1 MRMRPVHISFL
12 QEARNALSYRH
23 CSFHIINWPQAGR
36 GLKYFMRLVAIG
48 FGYSGEKTRI
58 ADCGKRNRL
67 FRFAP
72 DDVLVVTTI
81 DQCVHF
87 AGSSIMKQNS
97 AFDTFAEEN
106 L

>member
-1 MRMRPVHISFL
+1 M
-12 QEARNALSYRH
+12 
-23 CSFHIINWPQAGR
+23 
-36 GLKYFMRLVAIG
+36 
-48 FGYSGEKTRI
+48 
-58 ADCGKRNRL
+58 L

-81 DQCVHF
+81 DQQVDF
-87 AGSSIMKQNS
+87 AGCSVTKENP